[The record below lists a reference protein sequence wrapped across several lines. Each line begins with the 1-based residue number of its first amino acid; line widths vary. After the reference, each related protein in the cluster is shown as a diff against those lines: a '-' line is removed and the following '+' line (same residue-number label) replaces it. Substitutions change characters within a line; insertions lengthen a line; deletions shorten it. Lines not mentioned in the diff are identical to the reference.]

1 VPLSALTRVRAPSGV
16 QLVQL
21 AKLETAAAHTPVWPV
36 SASDTPIFNFMQ
48 SIAVWN

>member
-1 VPLSALTRVRAPSGV
+1 MPPAVQTRLRAPSGV

-48 SIAVWN
+48 SIAVSN